1 MSRGAASQDIDPK
14 ARAFELGAPERLR
27 RAARTGGAI
36 ARIYL
41 GYKGLE
47 LLDRGPLRGVVGAAR
62 RGWDRASAT
71 TLLDAATELGG
82 VLLKAAQFL
91 ATRADVLP
99 RAYVERLARLQ
110 DRARP
115 LPYTIVRRVLA
126 EELGAAPEA
135 VFARVWRR
143 PIASASLAQVHR
155 ATLADGREVAV
166 KVQRPDVRGALEAD
180 LSTLRVALRAIERIE
195 GSLGFSLLL
204 DQLEYSLQRELDFAL
219 EARSAERMARG
230 FAGDP
235 VVRIPYVV
243 PEFTRPRVL
252 VTEYLPGVRVTDRAR
267 LERAGV
273 EGSRVLEALLD
284 AYARQI
290 FVHGFFHG
298 DPHPGNIL
306 VLPGGE
312 GRFQLCF
319 VDFGLVEEVPD
330 GFQAGV
336 VRLVQAVVARD
347 AAATACALE
356 SLGLETRDPS
366 ARTIERIA
374 EALTAAL
381 RRADQEGFPA
391 VVAELGDTLGDLL
404 RADPL
409 ATVPPHVFLLA
420 RVLGLLSGVA
430 AQLGA
435 RVNLVRALL
444 PRLFERE

>member
-1 MSRGAASQDIDPK
+1 VSQDAERKPSG
-14 ARAFELGAPERLR
+14 FQLGAPERLR

-41 GYKGLE
+41 GYKGLD
-47 LLDRGPLRGVVGAAR
+47 LFDRGPLRRVVRAAR

-71 TLLDAATELGG
+71 ALLDAATELGG
-82 VLLKAAQFL
+82 VLLKAGQFL

-115 LPYTIVRRVLA
+115 LPYTDVRDVLA

-143 PIASASLAQVHR
+143 PIAAGSIAQVHR

-166 KVQRPDVRGALEAD
+166 KVQRPDVRAALHADVRTLRLALTAIEKLEGAL
-180 LSTLRVALRAIERIE
+180 
-195 GSLGFSLLL
+195 GFGLLL
-204 DQLEYSLQRELDFAL
+204 DQLEYSLERELDFAL
-219 EARSAERMARG
+219 EAESARRMAAS

-267 LERAGV
+267 LERMGIDCA
-273 EGSRVLEALLD
+273 RVLDALLE
-284 AYARQI
+284 AYAKQI
-290 FVHGFFHG
+290 FAHGFFHG

-306 VLPGGE
+306 VLPGAE

-319 VDFGLVEEVPD
+319 VDFGLVESVPD
-330 GFQAGV
+330 DFQSGL
-336 VRLVQAVVARD
+336 VRLAQSVIARD
-347 AAATACALE
+347 AAGTASALAA
-356 SLGLETRDPS
+356 LGVATRDPE

-374 EALTAAL
+374 EALTTAL
-381 RRADQEGFPA
+381 RRADREGFPA
-391 VVAELGDTLGDLL
+391 VVAELGDSLGDLL

-409 ATVPPHVFLLA
+409 AMVPPHVFLLA
-420 RVLGLLSGVA
+420 RVMGLLSGVA
-430 AQLGA
+430 AQLGV
-435 RVNLVRALL
+435 RVNLARALL
-444 PRLFERE
+444 PRLFERG